1 MVVGLNNLCTP
12 AYVYLMISAVA
23 LVVMAF
29 QNMGSESIY
38 CLGSYSCDVSSTTFI
53 FVVKIVYVLFWT
65 WLLNIICKSG
75 FTGISWFLVLIP
87 FIMLFIM
94 IASIFWGEFE
104 NPIKLSSL
112 ATVGNNN
119 GIPFFSSFYQWIMY

>member
-53 FVVKIVYVLFWT
+53 FVVKMCLR
-65 WLLNIICKSG
+65 II
-75 FTGISWFLVLIP
+75 LDV
-87 FIMLFIM
+87 
-94 IASIFWGEFE
+94 AFE
-104 NPIKLSSL
+104 HHLQIRFYGYFVVSSVNTFHNAFHYDRL
-112 ATVGNNN
+112 YILG
-119 GIPFFSSFYQWIMY
+119 